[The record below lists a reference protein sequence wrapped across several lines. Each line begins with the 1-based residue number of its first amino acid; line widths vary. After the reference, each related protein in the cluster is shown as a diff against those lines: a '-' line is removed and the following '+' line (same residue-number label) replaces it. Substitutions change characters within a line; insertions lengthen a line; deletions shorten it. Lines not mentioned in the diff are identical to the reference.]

1 LPSVLTHSEA
11 LESNSLFCTMY
22 VPPEAVAVCSWQS
35 VLVAAC
41 APAVLS
47 ASAVPPPIT
56 TARPAMAA
64 STAFRRGLLAL
75 RGRIGLS
82 GMSGLLTST

>member
-1 LPSVLTHSEA
+1 
-11 LESNSLFCTMY
+11 
-22 VPPEAVAVCSWQS
+22 
-35 VLVAAC
+35 
-41 APAVLS
+41 
-47 ASAVPPPIT
+47 
-56 TARPAMAA
+56 MAA